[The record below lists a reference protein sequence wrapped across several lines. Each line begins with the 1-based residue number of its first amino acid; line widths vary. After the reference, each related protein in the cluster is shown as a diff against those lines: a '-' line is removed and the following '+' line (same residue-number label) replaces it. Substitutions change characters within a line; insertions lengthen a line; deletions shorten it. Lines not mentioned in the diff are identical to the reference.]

1 MNGWWLSRCAD
12 FCHFHVQWQAPYEWF
27 HSVDSG
33 EFHSEQIVRA
43 AVGPARHCSSSQ
55 CRHEGEC
62 TCLFLKMQLA
72 RQEFHFSNLKPA
84 HLNINENNC
93 FSFCLVQRRLQG
105 MNTYFWNLIWGR
117 EREKHYR
124 GFPFM
129 EKKKKKINVT
139 NKLFLKLFMLL
150 NQLIIIIS
158 DSELLVTE
166 AWSLVVT
173 IVSFFFLH
181 INASLC
187 TMILTHTEF
196 VKFISY
202 YPHPLPYHKIY

>member
-1 MNGWWLSRCAD
+1 MNGWWLSWCAD

-124 GFPFM
+124 GFPIH
-129 EKKKKKINVT
+129 EEKKKINVT

-173 IVSFFFLH
+173 IGSFFFY
-181 INASLC
+181 
-187 TMILTHTEF
+187 T
-196 VKFISY
+196 
-202 YPHPLPYHKIY
+202 